1 MLTKKRKRNNFKIS
15 KFNMHMVLTIGIIGK
30 PSSGKTTFLNAAC
43 LTHAKVSE
51 IPFTTI
57 DPNIGVAYVKTK
69 CVCKELNVIDNPKNS
84 ICIDGVRFIPINLI
98 DVAGLVPDAHKG
110 KGLGNKFLN
119 DLIKADVLLHIVD
132 ITGSLDKSGKLVS
145 MGENDP
151 YEDILFLENEINLWF
166 KEILEREDWT
176 KFTKTITTEKRKVV
190 ESLFERLSGVKI
202 NKQQIIQ
209 SLRNSNLESKN
220 PSTWTDLD
228 LLEFSK
234 TLRRIA
240 KPILII
246 ANKIDKEIS
255 DNNLK
260 EIKKKYTDPII
271 PCSALAEHFLRKY
284 HEDKVINYIRGSN
297 NFEIID
303 SDKLNS
309 NELDM
314 LKKIKIKIL
323 NQYGSTGIQDA
334 LDHASFSMA
343 NQICVYPVSDV
354 NNYADNNDNILP
366 DAFLVEK
373 GTLLRDFV
381 REKIHTELAENFIF
395 GIDAKTKKRLGE
407 NYELMDGD
415 VVKIVTSR
423 SK

>member
-1 MLTKKRKRNNFKIS
+1 MTI
-15 KFNMHMVLTIGIIGK
+15 TIGIIGK
-30 PSSGKTTFLNAAC
+30 PSSGKSTFLNAAC

-57 DPNIGVAYVKTK
+57 EPNIGVGYVKSK
-69 CVCKELNVIDNPKNS
+69 CVCKELNVTDTPKNS
-84 ICIDGVRFIPINLI
+84 VCIDGTRFIPINLI

-132 ITGSLDKSGKLVS
+132 ITGSLDKTGKLVS

-151 YEDILFLENEINLWF
+151 FEDILFLENEINLWF
-166 KEILEREDWT
+166 KEILEREDWN
-176 KFTKTITTEKRKVV
+176 KFTKGILAEKRKVV
-190 ESLFERLSGVKI
+190 EALYDRLSGVKI
-202 NKQQIIQ
+202 NKQQIIK
-209 SLRNSNLESKN
+209 SLKASSLEGKN
-220 PSTWTDLD
+220 PSTWTDLE
-228 LLEFSK
+228 LLEFTK
-234 TLRRIA
+234 MLRRIS
-240 KPILII
+240 KPILIL

-255 DNNLK
+255 ESNLNQL
-260 EIKKKYTDPII
+260 KKKYKDPVI

-284 HEDKVINYIRGSN
+284 HEDKVINYIPGSN
-297 NFEIID
+297 DFDIID
-303 SDKLNS
+303 ESKLNS

-323 NQYGSTGIQDA
+323 NQYGSTGIQNA
-334 LDHASFSMA
+334 LDFASFSMA
-343 NQICVYPVSDV
+343 NQICVYPVSDI
-354 NNYADNNDNILP
+354 NTYSDNKGNVLP

-373 GTLLRDFV
+373 GTHLRDFV
-381 REKIHTELAENFIF
+381 REKIHTELAENFMF

-407 NYELMDGD
+407 NYELKDGD
-415 VVKIVTSR
+415 VIKIVTSR

>member
-1 MLTKKRKRNNFKIS
+1 
-15 KFNMHMVLTIGIIGK
+15 MVLTIGIIGK

-57 DPNIGVAYVKTK
+57 EPNIGVAYVKTK
-69 CVCKELNVIDNPKNS
+69 CLCKELNVIDTPKNS
-84 ICIDGVRFIPINLI
+84 ICIDGIRFIPINLI

-119 DLIKADVLLHIVD
+119 DLIKTDVLLHILD

-145 MGENDP
+145 VGENDP

-166 KEILEREDWT
+166 KEIIEREDWT
-176 KFTKTITTEKRKVV
+176 KFTKVLATEKRKLV
-190 ESLFERLSGVKI
+190 ESLHDRLSGVKI
-202 NKQQIIQ
+202 NKQQIVQ
-209 SLRNSNLESKN
+209 SLKESDLTDQN
-220 PSTWTDLD
+220 PAQWTDLE

-234 TLRRIA
+234 TLRKIA

-246 ANKIDKEIS
+246 ANKIDKEIGET
-255 DNNLK
+255 NLK
-260 EIKKKYTDPII
+260 ELKKKYSGPII

-284 HEDKVINYIRGSN
+284 QESKIIKYIPGSSD
-297 NFEIID
+297 FEILD
-303 SDKLNS
+303 QSKLNS
-309 NELDM
+309 NEMEM
-314 LKKIKIKIL
+314 LEKVKIKIL
-323 NQYGSTGIQDA
+323 KPYTSTGIQSA
-334 LDHASFSMA
+334 LDYASFSMA
-343 NQICVYPVSDV
+343 NQICVYPVSDI
-354 NNYADNNDNILP
+354 NNYSDNKGNILP

-381 REKIHTELAENFIF
+381 RDKIHTDLADNFMF

-407 NYELMDGD
+407 NYELQDGD
-415 VVKIVTSR
+415 IVKIVSSR
-423 SK
+423 NK

>member
-1 MLTKKRKRNNFKIS
+1 
-15 KFNMHMVLTIGIIGK
+15 MVLTIGIIGK

-57 DPNIGVAYVKTK
+57 EPNIGVAYVKTK
-69 CVCKELNVIDNPKNS
+69 CLCKDLEIMDTPKNS
-84 ICIDGVRFIPINLI
+84 ICIDGMRFIPINLI

-145 MGENDP
+145 VGVNDP

-166 KEILEREDWT
+166 KEIIEREDWT
-176 KFTKTITTEKRKVV
+176 KFTKVISTEKRKLV
-190 ESLFERLSGVKI
+190 ESLHDRLSGVKI
-202 NKQQIIQ
+202 TKQQIVQ
-209 SLRNSNLESKN
+209 SLKESELSSQN
-220 PSTWTDLD
+220 PAEWTDLE

-234 TLRRIA
+234 NLRKIA

-255 DNNLK
+255 ESNLK
-260 EIKKKYTDPII
+260 ELKKKYSDPII

-284 HEDKVINYIRGSN
+284 QESNIINYIPGSSD
-297 NFEIID
+297 FEIVD
-303 SDKLNS
+303 KSKLNS
-309 NELDM
+309 NELEM
-314 LKKIKIKIL
+314 LEKIKNKIL
-323 NQYGSTGIQDA
+323 KPYTGTGIQSA
-334 LDHASFSMA
+334 LDYASFSMA
-343 NQICVYPVSDV
+343 NQICVYPVSDI
-354 NNYADNNDNILP
+354 NNYSDNKGNILP
-366 DAFLVEK
+366 DAFLVDK

-381 REKIHTELAENFIF
+381 RDKIHTDLADNFMF

-407 NYELMDGD
+407 NYELQDGD
-415 VVKIVTSR
+415 IVKIVTSR
-423 SK
+423 NK

>member
-1 MLTKKRKRNNFKIS
+1 MT
-15 KFNMHMVLTIGIIGK
+15 LTIGIIGK

-57 DPNIGVAYVKTK
+57 EPNIGVAYVRSK

-84 ICIDGVRFIPINLI
+84 ICIDGTRFIPINLI

-119 DLIKADVLLHIVD
+119 DLIKADILLHIVD
-132 ITGSLDKSGKLVS
+132 ITGSLDKSGKLIS

-151 YEDILFLENEINLWF
+151 YEDILFLEEEINLWF

-176 KFTKTITTEKRKVV
+176 KFTKGILTEKRKVV
-190 ESLFERLSGVKI
+190 EALYGRLSGVKI
-202 NKQQIIQ
+202 NKRQIIL
-209 SLRNSNLESKN
+209 SLKEVNLEGKN
-220 PSTWTDLD
+220 PSNWTETDILN
-228 LLEFSK
+228 FAKS
-234 TLRRIA
+234 LRRIS
-240 KPILII
+240 KPILIL

-255 DNNLK
+255 EKNLK
-260 EIKKKYTDPII
+260 DLEQKFDGPII

-284 HEDKVINYIRGSN
+284 HENEVINYIPGSN
-297 NFEIID
+297 DFDIINEQN
-303 SDKLNS
+303 LGE

-314 LKKIKIKIL
+314 LKKIKAKIL
-323 NQYGSTGIQDA
+323 TIYGGTGIQQA
-334 LDHASFSMA
+334 LDYASFTIA
-343 NQICVYPVSDV
+343 DQICVYPVSDV
-354 NNYADNNDNILP
+354 NTYSDNKSNVLP
-366 DAFLVEK
+366 DAFLIEK

-381 REKIHTELAENFIF
+381 REKIHSELAENFMF

-407 NYELMDGD
+407 NYELKDKD
-415 VVKIVTSR
+415 IIKIVTSK